1 MTSTLSDNPLLA
13 KPWPTPFDLP
23 PFDSV
28 RPEHFRPAFERALA
42 AHADEIAA
50 IAAGTAPATFANT
63 MAALE
68 RAGET
73 LSRVSAVFWNLAS
86 AHTNDDIQAIEREI
100 SPKLAAHWAAIG
112 MNEALYARVAAVW
125 DARDAL
131 DPEQTRLTE
140 RQVKGFRRSGVGL
153 PEAEKARLKA
163 IVERLST
170 LGTRFSQ
177 NVLADEKA
185 YAKLLGAGDLDGL
198 PDFLVAAMARAAG
211 DRGHEGAYAVTL
223 SRSII
228 EPFLTFSTRRDLRE
242 ETFKAWIARG
252 ANGGESDNRGIIAE
266 MVSLRADRA
275 KLLGYPTFAH
285 FKLDDTMAKT
295 PEAVRELLEAVWTPA
310 LAKAASERADLQAL
324 ARAEGANIEI
334 APWDW
339 RFYSEKVR
347 RAKFDLDEA
356 ELKPYLVL
364 DQVIAAAFDTAEK
377 LFGIK
382 AVERRDLP
390 VWHPDVR
397 AWEIVDGT
405 GAQIGLF
412 YGDYFARTS
421 KRSGAWMSGFRSQ
434 ERMDGPVTPVI
445 LNVMNFGKPAD
456 GAPALLSVDDARTLF
471 HEFGHA
477 LHGLLSNVTYP
488 SLSGTAVARD
498 FVELPSQL
506 YEHWF
511 LRPEVLSRFARHAET
526 GEPIPAALVDKVI
539 AARTFNQG
547 FATVEFT
554 SSALVDLEAHLLD
567 GGDGFDADA
576 FEAEVLAKIGMP
588 KEIVMRHRSPHFS
601 HVFSG
606 DGYSAGYYSY
616 MWSEVLDADA
626 FDAFTETGDVF
637 DAETAGRLRR
647 FVYSAG
653 GSRDPAE
660 LYTAFR
666 GRMPTIDAL
675 LEKRGL
681 AA

>member
-1 MTSTLSDNPLLA
+1 MSSTTDPNPLLA

-23 PFDSV
+23 PFDAV
-28 RPEHFRPAFERALA
+28 QPEHFLPAFEAGLA
-42 AHADEIAA
+42 AHVAEIATIVA
-50 IAAGTAPATFANT
+50 DPDPATFENT

-68 RAGET
+68 RAGDT
-73 LSRVSAVFWNLAS
+73 LSRVSSVFWNLAS
-86 AHTNDDIQAIEREI
+86 AHTNDALQAVEREI
-100 SPKLAAHWAAIG
+100 SPLIAAHWAAIG
-112 MNEALYARVAAVW
+112 MNESLYARVAAVW
-125 DARDAL
+125 DARDGLNA
-131 DPEQTRLTE
+131 EQRRLVE

-153 PEAEKARLKA
+153 AENQKARLKA
-163 IVERLST
+163 IVERLSA

-185 YAKLLGAGDLDGL
+185 YAKLLSKGDLDGL
-198 PDFLVAAMARAAG
+198 PDFLVAAMARAAS

-228 EPFLTFSTRRDLRE
+228 EPFLTFSARRDLRE

-252 ANGGESDNRGIIAE
+252 ANGGESDNRALIAE
-266 MVSLRADRA
+266 MVALRAERA

-295 PEAVRELLEAVWTPA
+295 PDAVRDLLEAVWTPA
-310 LAKAASERADLQAL
+310 LAKAAAESADLRAL
-324 ARAEGANIEI
+324 ARAEGADIAIE
-334 APWDW
+334 PWDW
-339 RFYSEKVR
+339 RYYAEKVR
-347 RAKFDLDEA
+347 RAKYDLDEA
-356 ELKPYLVL
+356 ELKPYLQL
-364 DQVIAAAFDTAEK
+364 DQIIAAAFDTAEK
-377 LFGIK
+377 LFGIR
-382 AVERRDLP
+382 AAERRDLP

-397 AWEIVDGT
+397 AWDILGSDGT
-405 GAQIGLF
+405 QVGLF

-445 LNVMNFGKPAD
+445 LNVMNFGKPAE

-488 SLSGTAVARD
+488 SLAGTAVARD

-526 GEPIPAALVDKVI
+526 GAPIPQALVDKVI

-547 FATVEFT
+547 FATIEFT
-554 SSALVDLEAHLLD
+554 ASALVDLEAHLLESAE
-567 GGDGFDADA
+567 GFDAEA
-576 FEAEVLAKIGMP
+576 FEAGVLERIGMP
-588 KEIVMRHRSPHFS
+588 REIVMRHRSPHFA

-637 DAETAGRLRR
+637 DSATAAKLKTY
-647 FVYSAG
+647 VYGAG

-666 GRMPTIDAL
+666 GRMPTIDSL
-675 LEKRGL
+675 LAKRGL
-681 AA
+681 A